1 MYVAGPL
8 TAGIRHWHG
17 TRRRA
22 TRRRVVRYRRRSGEE
37 RIGATAASQD
47 VVPAAQRSKTQHVR
61 HLVQDDVTQIPGCLE
76 PIDVRHVEAHGPRD
90 RETVRGAC
98 EARAGRR
105 QGPTRTI
112 DRDELGEDQQVVDSL
127 VDVWV
132 VQPSTGAGSDH
143 ERNVDEVAG
152 YQLLPTGGSNLE
164 RRPLTGRGWRPG
176 ETHLEI
182 EHRGEY
188 GGGVEG
194 DRTEPAGRRR
204 ERVEAYGASD
214 GPATDRGDP
223 GGVGHLVGTGRG
235 TAPRHDRKGDGDAF
249 YRVAEGVGDENRRR
263 DRHRGLDH
271 RVLSVAG
278 VEHHQGWGTS

>member
-1 MYVAGPL
+1 MWASRQCTSRVLSPPVFATGTGLGAVPPAG
-8 TAGIRHWHG
+8 
-17 TRRRA
+17 
-22 TRRRVVRYRRRSGEE
+22 RVVRYRRRSGEE

-61 HLVQDDVTQIPGCLE
+61 HLVQDDVTQISRDASSPSTSATSKRMDPATE
-76 PIDVRHVEAHGPRD
+76 RPFAERVKHGPAD
-90 RETVRGAC
+90 
-98 EARAGRR
+98 ARVPP
-105 QGPTRTI
+105 GPSIVTNSAKI
-112 DRDELGEDQQVVDSL
+112 KQVVDSL

-194 DRTEPAGRRR
+194 DRTEPAGPVAG
-204 ERVEAYGASD
+204 ERVEAYGAFRRSS
-214 GPATDRGDP
+214 
-223 GGVGHLVGTGRG
+223 
-235 TAPRHDRKGDGDAF
+235 
-249 YRVAEGVGDENRRR
+249 YRPWRSRRR
-263 DRHRGLDH
+263 WSLGRHRS
-271 RVLSVAG
+271 RNRPPPRP
-278 VEHHQGWGTS
+278 QR